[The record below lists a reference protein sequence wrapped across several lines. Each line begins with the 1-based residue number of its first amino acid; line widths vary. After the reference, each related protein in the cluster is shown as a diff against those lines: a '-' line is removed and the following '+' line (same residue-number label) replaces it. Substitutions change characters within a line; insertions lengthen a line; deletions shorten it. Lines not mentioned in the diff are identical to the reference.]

1 MFISVGKLKPPAGN
15 PNTNGG
21 EVVEKV
27 SDVDVRLTSNA
38 VTDVGLVLVVVT
50 IAADSVTSDPIK
62 VFC

>member
-1 MFISVGKLKPPAGN
+1 MFISVGKLKPPASN

-50 IAADSVTSDPIK
+50 IAVDSVTSDPIK

>member
-1 MFISVGKLKPPAGN
+1 MFISVGKLKPPASN
-15 PNTNGG
+15 PNKKGG

-50 IAADSVTSDPIK
+50 IAVDSVTSDPIK